1 MIKSRDLIGRLIV
14 TVTRGEIVGKVKDVL
29 IDPDQWEV
37 AALVLPGKVFSRDTL
52 IIPRAVVHVF
62 GQDVILVKSNETMP
76 RDDTLDRVAS
86 LIAVSGQM
94 KGRQIATERG
104 IKVGVLNDVLVDEAG
119 KVVAYDLAKVFVKGP
134 LAKSKE
140 IPFHATRS
148 VGPDLIIVDGNAID
162 VV

>member
-29 IDPDQWEV
+29 IDPDNWEI
-37 AALVLPGKVFSRDTL
+37 AALVLPGKVFSKETL

-62 GQDVILVKSNETMP
+62 GQDVVLVKSNETMP
-76 RDDTLDRVAS
+76 RDDTLNRVAS
-86 LIAVSGQM
+86 LVAVSGQM
-94 KGRQIATERG
+94 KGRQIATEKG
-104 IKVGVLNDVLVDEAG
+104 VKVGVLNDVMVDEAG
-119 KVVAYDLAKVFVKGP
+119 KVVAYDLAKVFVKGS
-134 LAKSKE
+134 LAQSKE

-162 VV
+162 IE

>member
-29 IDPDQWEV
+29 IDPDKWEI
-37 AALVLPGKVFSRDTL
+37 AALVLPGKMFSKETL

-76 RDDTLDRVAS
+76 RDDTLNHVAS
-86 LIAVSGQM
+86 LIAVSGEM
-94 KGRQIATERG
+94 KGRQIATEKG
-104 IKVGVLNDVLVDEAG
+104 VKVGLLDDVLVDEAG
-119 KVVAYDLAKVFVKGP
+119 KVVAYDLAKVFVKGS
-134 LAKSKE
+134 LSKSKE

-148 VGPDLIIVDGNAID
+148 VGPDLIIVDGNTID
-162 VV
+162 VE